1 MGCPPK
7 KMVVV
12 EMLKQETTVTVW
24 TDCQKMAV
32 VEGWPLVEVGL
43 YRQKPK
49 LSSLTMRM
57 LLKRRF
63 INQ

>member
-1 MGCPPK
+1 MGCLPK

-12 EMLKQETTVTVW
+12 EMLKQETRVTVW

-32 VEGWPLVEVGL
+32 VERWPLVEVGL